1 MIEREGR
8 NKLMAKSYDVIVIG
22 AGPGGM
28 TAALYASRA
37 NLSVLMLDRGIYGGQ
52 MNNTAAVENY
62 PGFNSILGPDLA
74 EKMYQSSTQFDAEYA
89 YGSVES
95 VSVADDGVKTITTD
109 SDVYETQALIIATGS
124 EYRKLGVPGEDE
136 YSGRGVSYCAVCDGA
151 FFKNKPVAV
160 IGGGDS
166 AVEEGGYLSQMT
178 SGVNIIH
185 RRDQLR
191 AQKILQDR
199 AFSNDKIGFTWDTIV
214 TEILGDGQKVTGV
227 KTHNKKTDE
236 DATVDVDGVFIY
248 VGNQPMTEQFLDLGI
263 TDDKGW
269 IVTDE
274 KMKTSVP
281 GIFAVGDV
289 RQKDLRQITTSV
301 GDGGIA
307 GQEAFNYL
315 QTVQDKVQVK

>member
-95 VSVADDGVKTITTD
+95 VSVSDDGVKTITTD

-124 EYRKLGVPGEDE
+124 EYRKLGVPGEDD

-166 AVEEGGYLSQMT
+166 AVEEGGYLSQM
-178 SGVNIIH
+178 
-185 RRDQLR
+185 
-191 AQKILQDR
+191 
-199 AFSNDKIGFTWDTIV
+199 KIGRASCRERV
-214 TEILGDGQKVTGV
+214 
-227 KTHNKKTDE
+227 
-236 DATVDVDGVFIY
+236 
-248 VGNQPMTEQFLDLGI
+248 
-263 TDDKGW
+263 
-269 IVTDE
+269 
-274 KMKTSVP
+274 
-281 GIFAVGDV
+281 
-289 RQKDLRQITTSV
+289 
-301 GDGGIA
+301 
-307 GQEAFNYL
+307 
-315 QTVQDKVQVK
+315 